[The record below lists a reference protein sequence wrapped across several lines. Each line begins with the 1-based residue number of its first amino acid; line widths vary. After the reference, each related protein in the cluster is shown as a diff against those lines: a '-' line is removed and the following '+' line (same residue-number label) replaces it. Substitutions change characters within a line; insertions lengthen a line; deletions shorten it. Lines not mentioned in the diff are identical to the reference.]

1 MKNVFE
7 LANKL
12 GKKMNWCDFSMLKLS
27 VMFATL
33 FLVGIWDWFRGLVLS
48 INPWTFLVV
57 SILLSIPL
65 LKKMFSK

>member
-12 GKKMNWCDFSMLKLS
+12 GKKMSWCDFSMLKLS

-33 FLVGIWDWFRGLVLS
+33 FLVGIWDWFRNLVLS
-48 INPWTFLVV
+48 VNPLIFAVV
-57 SILLSIPL
+57 AIIFSIPL

>member
-1 MKNVFE
+1 MKDI
-7 LANKL
+7 LKIANKL
-12 GKKMNWCDFSMLKLS
+12 GKKMTVCDFSMLKLS

-33 FLVGIWDWFRGLVLS
+33 FLVGIWDWFRNLVLS

-65 LKKMFSK
+65 VRKMFSK